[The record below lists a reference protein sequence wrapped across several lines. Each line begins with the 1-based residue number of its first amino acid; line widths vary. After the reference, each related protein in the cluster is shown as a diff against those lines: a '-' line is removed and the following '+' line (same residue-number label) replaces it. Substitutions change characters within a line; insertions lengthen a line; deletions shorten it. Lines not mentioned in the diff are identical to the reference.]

1 MTVYVDDLA
10 PGREFVSAARTVT
23 EADLVSFAGVSG
35 DFNPLHMD
43 EPWVRDNTP
52 FQGRIAHGML
62 VMSISSG
69 LRTPI
74 LEELEV
80 IAFLELS
87 RMFVAPTYPGDTI
100 HARWTVLDTR
110 RSRSRPGLGI
120 IRLSIEVRN
129 QNDAVVQR
137 GTDVYL
143 ATAADGGERGS

>member
-23 EADLVSFAGVSG
+23 EADLVLFAGVSG

-52 FQGRIAHGML
+52 FRGRIAHGML

-87 RMFVAPTYPGDTI
+87 RVFVAPTYPGDTI

-120 IRLSIEVRN
+120 IRLSVEVHN
-129 QNDAVVQR
+129 QNGNVVQR

-143 ATAADGGERGS
+143 ATADIGGGRAS